1 MHDQTRKPQSDQKP
15 QSDGNPTAPP
25 WPRSP
30 DGNLDRAF
38 ERLVGD
44 RPSAEDRAM
53 LYRVRDSLG
62 IGPNDAIWTLLFAF
76 QHYHSLYARFPKMI
90 RAAAG
95 ELLVEYKTETDRVL
109 DAAERQLGNAAR
121 EQTNAAMLEVARSGE
136 EAKARL
142 EEAIRQAARRIALRA
157 GLAARWPWVLGG
169 AAAVSLAVV
178 LAAALAG
185 AVALGFGR
193 QQGYH
198 LGFIEGQRAAVA
210 PAPGRPTD
218 RLSDRPPSPAGRGR

>member
-1 MHDQTRKPQSDQKP
+1 MHDQTRNPPSDQKP
-15 QSDGNPTAPP
+15 PSDGNPTAPP

-76 QHYHSLYARFPKMI
+76 QHYHSLYARCPTRI

-95 ELLVEYKTETDRVL
+95 ELLVECKTRTDEAL
-109 DAAERQLGNAAR
+109 ADAKNHLWNAAR
-121 EQTNAAMLEVARSGE
+121 EQTNVALLEVAQSGE
-136 EAKARL
+136 AAKARL
-142 EEAIRQAARRIALRA
+142 ERAIQQAARRIALRA
-157 GLAARWPWVLGG
+157 GLAARWPWVFGG
-169 AAAVSLAVV
+169 AAVM
-178 LAAALAG
+178 ALALLLTG

-198 LGFIEGQRAAVA
+198 LGFVEGQRTATAA
-210 PAPGRPTD
+210 PPDRPP
-218 RLSDRPPSPAGRGR
+218 DRPPSPPGRGR

>member
-1 MHDQTRKPQSDQKP
+1 MHDQTRKPPSDQKP

-76 QHYHSLYARFPKMI
+76 QHYHSLYERFPAMI

-109 DAAERQLGNAAR
+109 DAAEKRLWNAGREQANAAL
-121 EQTNAAMLEVARSGE
+121 LEVTRAGE
-136 EAKARL
+136 EAAEAAKARL
-142 EEAIRQAARRIALRA
+142 ERAIQQAARRIALGA
-157 GLAARWPWVLGG
+157 GLAARWPWALGG

-198 LGFIEGQRAAVA
+198 LGFIEGQRAATA
-210 PAPGRPTD
+210 PSDRPP
-218 RLSDRPPSPAGRGR
+218 DRPPSPTGRGR

>member
-1 MHDQTRKPQSDQKP
+1 MHDQTRNPPSDQKP
-15 QSDGNPTAPP
+15 PSDGSPTAPP

-30 DGNLDRAF
+30 DGDLDRAF

-95 ELLVEYKTETDRVL
+95 ELLVECKTRTDEAL
-109 DAAERQLGNAAR
+109 ADAKNHLWNAAR
-121 EQTNAAMLEVARSGE
+121 EQTNVALLEVAQSGE
-136 EAKARL
+136 AAKARL
-142 EEAIRQAARRIALRA
+142 ERAIQQAARQIALQA

-178 LAAALAG
+178 LVAALAG

-198 LGFIEGQRAAVA
+198 LGFIEGQRAATA
-210 PAPGRPTD
+210 PSDRPP
-218 RLSDRPPSPAGRGR
+218 DRPPSPTGRGR

>member
-1 MHDQTRKPQSDQKP
+1 MHDQTRTPPSDQKP
-15 QSDGNPTAPP
+15 PSDGNPTAPP

-90 RAAAG
+90 RAAA
-95 ELLVEYKTETDRVL
+95 
-109 DAAERQLGNAAR
+109 
-121 EQTNAAMLEVARSGE
+121 
-136 EAKARL
+136 
-142 EEAIRQAARRIALRA
+142 
-157 GLAARWPWVLGG
+157 
-169 AAAVSLAVV
+169 VSLAVV
-178 LAAALAG
+178 LVAALAG
-185 AVALGFGR
+185 GEGEVRWTRIAKGFWTLGHPTGIGYRHWRLSVLWWAVL
-193 QQGYH
+193 
-198 LGFIEGQRAAVA
+198 
-210 PAPGRPTD
+210 GRPVASGALAALMIATYFVSLAE
-218 RLSDRPPSPAGRGR
+218 R